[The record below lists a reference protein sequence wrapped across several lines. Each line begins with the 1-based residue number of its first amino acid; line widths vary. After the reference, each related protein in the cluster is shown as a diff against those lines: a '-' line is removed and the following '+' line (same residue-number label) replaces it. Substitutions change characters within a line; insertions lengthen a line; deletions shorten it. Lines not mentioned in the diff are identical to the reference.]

1 MQLDSKSMEC
11 HIGRVVK
18 YRRLLAVVFLL
29 FCVVMPTKAHEGR
42 PVFIEL
48 NAVHA
53 ADDGSF
59 DYQMRWKVPPV
70 LVKGQEPVIS
80 LVADVC
86 DISLPALSGQG
97 RTAEELARQSLAQGL
112 IGTKRYHCS
121 AEAKDVSVSI
131 AYPASNPALSSLI
144 VVTQPSGASQ
154 HIFSAPEKTIISI
167 SVDSSSSDVAIQY
180 MVGGIKHILMGWD
193 HLLFVLCL
201 LLVAGSLPRIL
212 IAITGFTIA
221 HTVTLVLASLNL
233 IAVPNIFVETLIAL
247 SIVVLAAE
255 IIKVRRYLPAG
266 SVVLLPNMTD
276 PDLRLSLSWRFPVLV
291 AIGFG
296 FVHGFGFASVLSDL
310 GLPHSMKITALLF
323 FNIGVELGQLI
334 FISAV
339 ICFALVV
346 AKIVAV
352 QIQTKV
358 VNLGMYLV
366 GVVASYWLIQRLLVG
381 V

>member
-1 MQLDSKSMEC
+1 MPLDLKSMKR

-18 YRRLLAVVFLL
+18 NHRLVAVVLL
-29 FCVVMPTKAHEGR
+29 FFCVVMPTKAHEGR

-48 NAVHA
+48 NAVQVS
-53 ADDGSF
+53 DDGSF

-70 LVKGQEPVIS
+70 LSRGQEPLIS

-86 DISLPALSGQG
+86 DISLPNLSGQG
-97 RTAEELARQSLAQGL
+97 RTANELAGQSLPQGL

-121 AEAKDVSVSI
+121 AETKDVSVSI
-131 AYPASNPALSSLI
+131 AYPAANPALSSLI
-144 VVTQPSGASQ
+144 VVTEPSGASR
-154 HIFSAPEKTIISI
+154 HIFSAPERTLIAISA
-167 SVDSSSSDVAIQY
+167 DSSASDVAIQY

-201 LLVAGSLPRIL
+201 LLIAGSLRRIL

-221 HTVTLVLASLNL
+221 HTVTLILASLNL

-255 IIKVRRYLPAG
+255 IIKVRRYLPTG
-266 SVVLLPNMTD
+266 SVILLPNTKD
-276 PDLRLSLSWRFPVLV
+276 SDLRLSLSWQFPVLV

-323 FNIGVELGQLI
+323 FNIGVEFGQLV
-334 FISAV
+334 FISV
-339 ICFALVV
+339 VMGFALV
-346 AKIVAV
+346 IGRFVAV
-352 QIQTKV
+352 QIQTRI

-366 GVVASYWLIQRLLVG
+366 GVVASYWLIQRLLIG